1 MDTKN
6 TESETKPQKT
16 FSKISWFFDGLA
28 TGEVIIFLLCVSAL
42 AIIFINEYFETIAGE
57 YYWVVVASEI
67 SIAIATFFFLVFK
80 FFSKPKEQGK

>member
-42 AIIFINEYFETIAGE
+42 AIIFINEY
-57 YYWVVVASEI
+57 YWVVVASEI
-67 SIAIATFFFLVFK
+67 SIAIATIFFLVFK